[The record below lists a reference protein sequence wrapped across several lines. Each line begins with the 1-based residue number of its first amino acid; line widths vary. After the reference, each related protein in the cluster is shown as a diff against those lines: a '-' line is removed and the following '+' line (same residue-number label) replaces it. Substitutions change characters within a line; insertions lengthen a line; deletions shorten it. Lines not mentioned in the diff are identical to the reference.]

1 MLSSYLNYKNIFS
14 FLQKLHFFLI
24 NLSADSDRYHRA
36 CCLLV
41 CLFGSHPRDLL
52 FTKEMFGV
60 SKLSIQ
66 TSSIAKEPGD
76 VRRNWS
82 MCCENCH
89 VWGDCNMGCVGQE
102 VSRRRG
108 AGRDVP
114 FRTWSVFGHLPFCP
128 SSLPFF
134 PNGSYLNHS
143 KWPPC
148 VRNSAP
154 SGPSNL
160 KHSCIS
166 GELYYLSVRRT
177 DTGGGGLCT
186 CCVPS

>member
-1 MLSSYLNYKNIFS
+1 
-14 FLQKLHFFLI
+14 
-24 NLSADSDRYHRA
+24 
-36 CCLLV
+36 
-41 CLFGSHPRDLL
+41 
-52 FTKEMFGV
+52 MFGV

-102 VSRRRG
+102 VTRRRG

-166 GELYYLSVRRT
+166 GDFTTYLSDAQILGVE
-177 DTGGGGLCT
+177 G
-186 CCVPS
+186 CVPAVFLPRAAALAAGAELNQHTNNRSLGKLRGVQPNSIKANIYTVFLEAAIPLFLKRLDVVI